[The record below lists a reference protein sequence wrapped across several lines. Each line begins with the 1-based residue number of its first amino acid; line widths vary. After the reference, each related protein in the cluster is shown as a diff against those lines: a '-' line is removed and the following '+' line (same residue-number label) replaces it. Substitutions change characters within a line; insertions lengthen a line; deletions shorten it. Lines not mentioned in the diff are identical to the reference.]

1 MKRFLYPNSHILR
14 KLYIKQVRRLA
25 PKDRYIASFY
35 PHKKY
40 FKMKEIF
47 LLCLFSI
54 GIYAL
59 SAQEVDENNSV
70 ELAKLYLNPISF
82 QGFENPNLRMAG
94 TPFLAEKW
102 QYGNIEVADG
112 YSKEVQM
119 ALNLEDQMLFIK
131 LSNNK
136 EFQIPNNKLE
146 GLRIEQ
152 EDKTYLELESHNLL
166 ETYGIGPK
174 GYKYYEPLHK
184 GEKYTLWELHTK
196 FLRKEEYMENLG
208 MVRRPNEYKSLYEYW
223 LLNEKGELLK
233 VKRNVKALGKILPK
247 EAKRIKAIVKQ
258 QGLSL
263 KDSKDFGK
271 LFAALEE

>member
-1 MKRFLYPNSHILR
+1 MKN
-14 KLYIKQVRRLA
+14 
-25 PKDRYIASFY
+25 
-35 PHKKY
+35 
-40 FKMKEIF
+40 IF
-47 LLCLFSI
+47 LLCILIIST
-54 GIYAL
+54 L
-59 SAQEVDENNSV
+59 VLLAQEVDESNSV

-82 QGFENPNLRMAG
+82 QGFENPNLRMEG

-102 QYGNIEVADG
+102 QYANIKVEDG
-112 YSKEVQM
+112 YSKEVQV
-119 ALNLEDQMLFIK
+119 ALDLEDQILFLK
-131 LSNNK
+131 LSNDK
-136 EFQIPNNKLE
+136 EFQIPNNKLK

-166 ETYGIGPK
+166 ATYGIGPK

-223 LLNEKGELLK
+223 LLNEKGELLRL
-233 VKRNVKALGKILPK
+233 KRNVKALGKILPK

-258 QGLSL
+258 QGLNL
-263 KDSKDFGK
+263 KDNNDFGK